1 MEKRCKDL
9 VRSIPTSQKEP
20 YKKNVL
26 ESNKELN
33 KDVSEKAKRMQIT
46 LSLSFPINVSKEN

>member
-1 MEKRCKDL
+1 MEKRYKVL

-26 ESNKELN
+26 GSNKELN

-46 LSLSFPINVSKEN
+46 LSLSFPINVSKED